1 MPSKYILGNYSKC
14 FTCKVRHKG
23 ERSQNKGPH
32 EALVEGESLLFQ
44 DIIMFLELRAD
55 PRCKVKAL
63 DSSAF
68 LAHAQPEQG
77 FLSNFVE

>member
-44 DIIMFLELRAD
+44 DIIMFLELEQIQGA
-55 PRCKVKAL
+55 RCKAL

-77 FLSNFVE
+77 FLFNFVK